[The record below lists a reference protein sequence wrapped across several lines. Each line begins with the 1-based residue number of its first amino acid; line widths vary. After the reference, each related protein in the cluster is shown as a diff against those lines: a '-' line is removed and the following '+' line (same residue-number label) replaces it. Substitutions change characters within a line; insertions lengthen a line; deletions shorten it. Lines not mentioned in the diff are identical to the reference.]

1 MNYKYYNSENL
12 HEISMNILV
21 IGGSDPSSGAG
32 IQADILA
39 AHVLGANCFSVITAI
54 TAQNSK
60 QFSHVEPVSA
70 KSIGMQIDS
79 VLSDFDVDVITVGM
93 VYDIAAIKAIHA
105 KLKNAKI
112 PIILDPVIK
121 STTGGVL
128 LKKNAI
134 SELKK
139 LIPICNTITP
149 NVAEAELISGVKI
162 KKQSDLLLAAKAMTK
177 LGAKN
182 IIITGHALEKGK
194 VSDFVFDGTR
204 HQSIPGKKLPVQN
217 HGSGCNFAIAVS
229 SHIARKKNIFDS
241 SIFAKQ
247 FTYDSI
253 KSARRLGRGLKI
265 TSPGQDQIQSELA
278 ESIKKFENLKEIHTH
293 IPECQTNFVF
303 ARPKARTGSD
313 VLGISGRIVRA
324 GVQAITAGSLEYGG
338 SRHVATAV
346 LTMQKKFP
354 EIRSAVNIKYDEA
367 TIKKFARSRL
377 KIASYNRLQEPK
389 SNRKKENSSISWGVG
404 QAIQNL
410 STPPDIIYHRGDFG
424 KEPMIIVFGTTPSDV
439 LQKLAKNL

>member
-1 MNYKYYNSENL
+1 
-12 HEISMNILV
+12 MNILA

-32 IQADILA
+32 IQSDILA
-39 AHVLGANCFSVITAI
+39 AQALGANCFSVITAI

-60 QFSHVEPVSA
+60 QFSYAEPVSA

-79 VLSDFDVDVITVGM
+79 VLSDFDVDAITIGM
-93 VYDIAAIKAIHA
+93 VYDTAAIKAIHA

-128 LKKNAI
+128 LKKDAI
-134 SELKK
+134 SALKK
-139 LIPICNTITP
+139 LLIPICNTITP
-149 NVAEAELISGVKI
+149 NVAEAELISGVRIRKP
-162 KKQSDLLLAAKAMTK
+162 SDLLLAAKALSK

-182 IIITGHALEKGK
+182 IIITGHFLERGK
-194 VSDFVFDGTR
+194 ISDFVFDGTR
-204 HQSIPGKKLPVQN
+204 HQSIPGKKLSGQN

-229 SHIARKKNIFDS
+229 LYIARKKNIFDS
-241 SIFAKQ
+241 AKFAKQ

-253 KSARRLGRGLKI
+253 KSAQRLGRGLKI
-265 TSPGQDQIQSELA
+265 TRPGRDQIQSELA
-278 ESIKKFENLKEIHTH
+278 ESIKKFENLKEIHAH

-303 ARPKARTGSD
+303 AKPKAKTTGD
-313 VLGISGRIVRA
+313 VLGVSGRIVKA
-324 GVQAITAGSLEYGG
+324 GTQAITAGSLEYGG

-354 EIRSAVNIKYDEA
+354 KIRSAINIRYDES
-367 TIKKFARSRL
+367 TIKKFAKSRA

-389 SNRKKENSSISWGVG
+389 SSRQKENSSISWGVS

-410 STPPDIIYHRGDFG
+410 STPPDIIYHKGDFG
-424 KEPMIIVFGTTPSDV
+424 KEPMIIVFGTAPSEV
-439 LQKLAKNL
+439 LQKLAKIL